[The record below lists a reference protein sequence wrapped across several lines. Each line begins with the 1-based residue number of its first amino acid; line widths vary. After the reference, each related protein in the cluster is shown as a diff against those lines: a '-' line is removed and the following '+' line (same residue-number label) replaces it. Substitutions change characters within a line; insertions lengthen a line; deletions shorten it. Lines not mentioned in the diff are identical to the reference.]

1 MRSDNDINRDV
12 EAELSWSPDLDETD
26 VSVKVQEGV
35 VMLTGYVH
43 SYFEKDRAEAAAK
56 RVKGVAG
63 VANDVI
69 VRVSSG
75 AGTSDP
81 EIARAAV
88 AALKAAMP
96 AASNRLKVV
105 VSQGHLTLEG
115 VVEWYFQKQQ
125 AESTVRYLSGVTG
138 LTDLMQ
144 VKPRVAPLEIERRI
158 QDAFRRNAQVDAEHV
173 RVATHDGEVTLS
185 GAVSSWAEREEAQR
199 TAWSAP
205 GVTAVKNDISV
216 RT

>member
-1 MRSDNDINRDV
+1 MRSDTHIKADV

-26 VSVKVQEGV
+26 VAIKVQDGV
-35 VMLTGYVH
+35 VLLSGYVH

-56 RVKGVAG
+56 RVKGVCG

-69 VRVSSG
+69 VRLAIG

-88 AALKAAMP
+88 AALKATAP
-96 AASNRLKVV
+96 QLADRLKVI

-115 VVEWYFQKQQ
+115 AVQWNFQKSQ
-125 AESTVRYLSGVTG
+125 AEIAVRNLAGVTG
-138 LTDLMQ
+138 LTDLIHITPQ
-144 VKPRVAPLEIERRI
+144 VAPIEIERRI
-158 QDAFRRNAQVDAEHV
+158 HDAFRRSADVDAERV
-173 RVATHDGEVTLS
+173 CVATHDGEVTLK
-185 GAVSSWAEREEAQR
+185 GTVSSWSEREEAQR

-205 GVTAVKNDISV
+205 GVTAVKNDLKV
-216 RT
+216 VA